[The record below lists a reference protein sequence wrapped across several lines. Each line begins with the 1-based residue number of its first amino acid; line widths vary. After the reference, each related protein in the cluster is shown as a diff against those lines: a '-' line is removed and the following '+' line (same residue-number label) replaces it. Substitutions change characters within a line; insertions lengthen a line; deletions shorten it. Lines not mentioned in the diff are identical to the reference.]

1 MSMYPGGYY
10 PPPQPYPGPPG
21 YQGYPGYPGYPQPPA
36 GPRNGMGI
44 AALVLG
50 VVAMLSTWS
59 VIGGLIFG
67 ITAAIV
73 GLLAYRR
80 VRRQEADNGAVAL
93 AGLVLGALSVVVSL
107 IFIPIWSGFA
117 DQIGYSQYTACMNE
131 AGKNERMI
139 NACLVQF
146 QHRIDDTLGTNTSG

>member
-1 MSMYPGGYY
+1 
-10 PPPQPYPGPPG
+10 
-21 YQGYPGYPGYPQPPA
+21 
-36 GPRNGMGI
+36 MGI

-67 ITAAIV
+67 IAATVI

-80 VRRQEADNGAVAL
+80 VRNHQADNGSVAL
-93 AGLVLGALSVVVSL
+93 AGLILGALAIVVSL
-107 IFIPIWSGFA
+107 VFIPIWSGFA
-117 DQIGYSQYTACMNE
+117 NQIGYSQYTECMNE

-146 QHRIDDTLGTNTSG
+146 QHRIDDTLGTNTTG